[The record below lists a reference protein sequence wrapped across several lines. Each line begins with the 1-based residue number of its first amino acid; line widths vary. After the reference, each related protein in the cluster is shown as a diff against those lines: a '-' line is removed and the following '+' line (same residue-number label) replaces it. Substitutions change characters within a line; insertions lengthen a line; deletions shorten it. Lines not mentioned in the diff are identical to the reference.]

1 MRIAI
6 IAPLEIRV
14 PPVAYGGT
22 ELVVSLLTEALVNRG
37 HDVTLFASGD
47 SVTGARP
54 RGHSTFSARHEPL
67 QSPIEFA
74 EYGGLPEPGGPVR
87 YHP

>member
-6 IAPLEIRV
+6 IAPLDIRV

-47 SVTGARP
+47 SVTRPGCTLSFLIFCAARTAP
-54 RGHSTFSARHEPL
+54 KP
-67 QSPIEFA
+67 
-74 EYGGLPEPGGPVR
+74 Y
-87 YHP
+87 